1 MNKKAEKFNAL
12 VAKMPPDTF
21 HVEELSDE
29 FQTVVY
35 RSRMEV
41 NDQFLPMAVVLD
53 NSLYSLVRVWA
64 AANVVTDENRARL
77 AEFMNEM
84 NRHFK
89 VFKYYMTEEGDVVI
103 DCCLPSDEAHFDG
116 EVVSMVV
123 DVVLQHLQEKYGDL
137 LAAIGANAAPAAK

>member
-1 MNKKAEKFNAL
+1 MNKKAEKFNEL
-12 VAKMPPDTF
+12 VAKMPKDTF
-21 HVEELSDE
+21 HVEELTDE

-35 RSRMEV
+35 RSRMEIKG
-41 NDQFLPMAVVLD
+41 QYLPMAVVLD
-53 NSLYSLVRVWA
+53 NSLYAIVRVWVA
-64 AANVVTDENRARL
+64 TKVVNDENRARV
-77 AEFMNEM
+77 AAFMNEM

-89 VFKYYMTEEGDVVI
+89 VFKYYENEEGDVVI

>member
-53 NSLYSLVRVWA
+53 NSLYALVRVWV
-64 AANVVTDENRARL
+64 AANVVTDANRARV

-89 VFKYYMTEEGDVVI
+89 VFKYYVNEEGDVVI

-123 DVVLQHLQEKYGDL
+123 DVVLQHLQEKYGEL
-137 LAAIGANAAPAAK
+137 MAAVGENGASEVK